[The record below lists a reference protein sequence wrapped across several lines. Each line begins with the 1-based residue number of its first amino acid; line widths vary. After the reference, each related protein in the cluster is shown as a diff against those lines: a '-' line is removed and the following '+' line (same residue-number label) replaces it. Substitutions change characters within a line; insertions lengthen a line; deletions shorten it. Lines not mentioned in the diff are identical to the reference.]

1 MAENMEDKLNALVAR
16 VVKVRRW
23 LVALTIL
30 KVAALCLI
38 FVSVYTGFYAWLD
51 HRLYFAEIGRVTA
64 FVLLVAGLVVLLHK
78 LTKLLVGHVSCS
90 AAANYIEKKRSF
102 KQQLVTAI
110 EYYENK
116 QDYPYSKA
124 LAEQLV
130 LNVEKDSREFE
141 FDSTVEKWQGYALA
155 AVILLGLVAASFY
168 VRDNYVYFS
177 SYFARLTR
185 PLASVKPL
193 SSTQLESITKN
204 IVAEPDSEV
213 TFTAGIQGRVPEFG
227 KLVLVELP
235 SETADNNQIQ
245 ESREMQIRPNIGR
258 EKTAQLK
265 ATKSFPQTGKFKY
278 RFETD
283 SAVTEW
289 HELNISDAPGI
300 ESMSAKIT
308 LPRRPPRRKWVKP
321 YTEQIENN
329 TLEVLPGSRVTL
341 DVQATDKLSG
351 IVATGPDGK
360 SVNRQLNGAEQFTFY
375 FNADTNGSVHFA
387 LVNEQGLK
395 NENVPDLQVI
405 VKTDEPPKFKLVSPD
420 GDYLATNVASVPV
433 TFEVTDDFGLE
444 SVKMRMELPG
454 QQPEEIIVP
463 VEEGVRTKQFTHT
476 IELEEYE
483 LTIGDSILFYVEA
496 TDIDTGSELP
506 NRTSSSEVYFIEIRP
521 YWQKWVPMPEGKEAK
536 GGASPPVELLNI
548 LEYTRAILKKTWAI
562 ASKPEL
568 TEQDRSRLGFINQ
581 DVQYCAEQVALIRDD
596 SQYGFEEPHKVVLNE
611 VIRYYQQTSGH
622 LAAHDAAS
630 AMVPEKSAYRILRK
644 FILELE
650 LAWSPPPSGQGQQ
663 PKKPD
668 SVKLQEKP
676 EFTGYEKERIEA
688 QLKKMQQKL
697 DKITREQKALKWSF
711 ENFLEKQAEKKAI
724 QQNLDDMSSEE
735 SVEKKGPEANT
746 DGQQSQSA
754 EQKAKSASEGQSSGG
769 GQDGTDEKSPSD
781 ESQGGGKGSGA
792 SSRPDAKQTDEQ
804 SASDKSQGD
813 GQSAGA
819 SSTPDGKQSDEQSA
833 SGKSQGDGQSAGA
846 SSTPDGKQSD
856 EQSASDKSQVGG
868 KSEGASNT
876 PDGKQSDAGS
886 PGDSG
891 SRSPGENKGASGG
904 QGSDAETS
912 AAESGMDEQRQGDAQ
927 GSSRGGTANTEAR
940 LRMLQAKQHAL
951 QEQVSRLKRELQ
963 QLPESSD
970 GGEGNSRAE
979 AQEHLGEAVARMDE
993 FQSKMA
999 EARYQPEMDKRRSND
1014 AVALMDSAGRQ
1025 LDLAEEALGRE
1036 ITLSNE
1042 QQLAQK
1048 ADDMAEQLAEDADA
1062 LAESVTGAE
1071 REEML
1076 ARLEAAKR
1084 LLEMMPEPQWA
1095 TVGKNGGTPSGASQ
1109 VLTRNPNLTP
1119 AEAARQMARQFW
1131 SIAIDAKKRRQQVI
1145 EDESS
1150 DVEFYGQENQF
1161 FENAARYEQEPVKK

>member
-1 MAENMEDKLNALVAR
+1 MAENVEEKLNALVAR

-30 KVAALCLI
+30 KVAALCLV

-51 HRLYFAEIGRVTA
+51 HRLNFAEIGRITA
-64 FVLLVAGLVVLLHK
+64 FVLLIAGFVFLLHR

-90 AAANYIEKKRSF
+90 AAANYIEKKLNF
-102 KQQLVTAI
+102 NQQLVTAI
-110 EYYENK
+110 EYFENK

-130 LNVEKDSREFE
+130 LKVDEDSREYK

-155 AVILLGLVAASFY
+155 AVILLGFIAASFY

-185 PLASVKPL
+185 PLASVEPL
-193 SSTQLESITKN
+193 SSTNLESITKD
-204 IVAEPDSEV
+204 IIAEPDSEV

-235 SETADNNQIQ
+235 PETADNNQSQ
-245 ESREMQIRPNIGR
+245 KTQEMQIRPELDR
-258 EKTAQLK
+258 EKTAQFQ
-265 ATKSFPQTGKFKY
+265 ATRSFPQTGKFKY
-278 RFETD
+278 RFETG
-283 SAVTEW
+283 STTTEW
-289 HELNISDAPGI
+289 HELNISNAPEI
-300 ESMSAKIT
+300 ESMTAKVT

-321 YTEQIENN
+321 YTEQVEGN
-329 TLEVLPGSRVTL
+329 TLEVLPGSSVTL
-341 DVQATDKLSG
+341 DVQATDKLSE

-375 FNADTNGSVHFA
+375 FDADTNGSVHFA
-387 LVNEQGLK
+387 LVNEQGMK
-395 NENVPDLQVI
+395 NNNVPDLQVI

-420 GDYLATNVASVPV
+420 GDYLTTNVASVPV
-433 TFEVTDDFGLE
+433 TFEVADDFGLD
-444 SVKMRMELPG
+444 SVKMCLEIPG
-454 QQPEEIIVP
+454 REPKEIVIP
-463 VEEGVRTKQFTHT
+463 VEEGVRTKDFTHT

-483 LTIGDSILFYVEA
+483 LTIGDSVLFYAEA
-496 TDIDTGSELP
+496 TDIDTGSELA
-506 NRTSSSEVYFIEIRP
+506 NRTSSSDVYFIEIRP
-521 YWQKWVPMPEGKEAK
+521 YRQKWIPMPEGGEAK

-562 ASKPEL
+562 ASRPEL
-568 TEQDRSRLGFINQ
+568 MDDDRSKLGFINQ

-596 SQYGFEEPHKVVLNE
+596 SQYGFEEPHKAVLNE
-611 VIRYYQQTSGH
+611 VIRYYKQASGH
-622 LAAHDAAS
+622 LAAHDATS

-676 EFTGYEKERIEA
+676 EFTGYEKERIEG

-697 DKITREQKALKWSF
+697 NKITREQKALQWSF
-711 ENFLEKQAEKKAI
+711 ENFLEKQAGEKKAA
-724 QQNLDDMSSEE
+724 QQNLDGMPSEKDA
-735 SVEKKGPEANT
+735 EKQGPDTKT

-754 EQKAKSASEGQSSGG
+754 EQKAKSTSKGQSAGG
-769 GQDGTDEKSPSD
+769 GWDGTDKKSP
-781 ESQGGGKGSGA
+781 
-792 SSRPDAKQTDEQ
+792 
-804 SASDKSQGD
+804 SDKSQGA
-813 GQSAGA
+813 GQSPGA
-819 SSTPDGKQSDEQSA
+819 SSTPDGKQTDA
-833 SGKSQGDGQSAGA
+833 
-846 SSTPDGKQSD
+846 
-856 EQSASDKSQVGG
+856 QSASDKSQGAG
-868 KSEGASNT
+868 QSTGASSR

-886 PGDSG
+886 PGDSA
-891 SRSPGENKGASGG
+891 SRSPGKDKGASGG
-904 QGSDAETS
+904 QGSEVETS
-912 AAESGMDEQRQGDAQ
+912 AAESGMDEQGQANAQ
-927 GSSRGGTANTEAR
+927 GSSRGGTANAEAR
-940 LRMLQAKQHAL
+940 LRMLQAKQRAL
-951 QEQVSRLKRELQ
+951 QEQVSQLKQELQ
-963 QLPESSD
+963 QLPEDSD
-970 GGEGNSRAE
+970 GGEGKGWAE

-993 FQSKMA
+993 FQTKMA
-999 EARYQPEMDKRRSND
+999 EARYQPEMGERRSND
-1014 AVALMDSAGRQ
+1014 AVALMDSAGRE
-1025 LDLAEEALGRE
+1025 LDLAEEAIGRE

-1042 QQLAQK
+1042 QKLAQK
-1048 ADDMAEQLAEDADA
+1048 AQDMAEQLAEDADA

-1071 REEML
+1071 RQEML

-1095 TVGKNGGTPSGASQ
+1095 TVDKSGGTPSGASH
-1109 VLTRNPNLTP
+1109 VLTKNPNLAP
-1119 AEAARQMARQFW
+1119 AEAERQMARQFW
-1131 SIAIDAKKRRQQVI
+1131 SIAINAKKRRQQVI